1 MTIETLRHCQVSGS
15 KLSRFG
21 ALAFFLMPVC
31 YLGMFIIFGAVL
43 AIPQGADINERI
55 GYVVAEQGL
64 IQIAYLLGYLIF
76 GVLLLVSVQAIHNR
90 FLGVSRHL
98 LNSASLFG
106 FIWVVLMMCAGMI
119 ALVGMNTMII
129 LYSKDPQA
137 AAILFY
143 SYTMVVNAL
152 GGGIELVGG
161 MWVLL
166 LSIVGLRSHI
176 FPRLLCW
183 VGFLV
188 GVFGVLTVFPSLPFI
203 KEVFGLTQIVW
214 FIWVGTVLCRHKD
227 S

>member
-1 MTIETLRHCQVSGS
+1 MSIDQLSDS
-15 KLSRFG
+15 KLSRLG
-21 ALAFFLMPVC
+21 ALAFLLMPVC
-31 YLGMFIIFGAVL
+31 YLGMFIIFGALL

-64 IQIAYLLGYLIF
+64 IQFAYLLGYLIF

-119 ALVGMNTMII
+119 ALVGMNTMIM

-188 GVFGVLTVFPSLPFI
+188 GAFGVLTVIPSLPFI

-214 FIWVGTVLCRHKD
+214 FIWVGTVLCGHKD

>member
-1 MTIETLRHCQVSGS
+1 MSIDQLSDS
-15 KLSRFG
+15 KLSRLG

-31 YLGMFIIFGAVL
+31 YLGMFIIFGALL
-43 AIPQGADINERI
+43 AIPQGADINEKI
-55 GYVVAEQGL
+55 GYLVAEQGL

-129 LYSKDPQA
+129 LYSKEPQA

-176 FPRLLCW
+176 FPKLLCL